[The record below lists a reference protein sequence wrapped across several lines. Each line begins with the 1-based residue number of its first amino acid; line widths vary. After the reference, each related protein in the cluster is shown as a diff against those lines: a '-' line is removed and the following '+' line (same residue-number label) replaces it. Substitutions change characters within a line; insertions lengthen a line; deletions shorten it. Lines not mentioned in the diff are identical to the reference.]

1 VIGRVTWSSLFVALA
16 VSHLAGDY
24 LLQTEWQAR
33 NKNGGLGA
41 DPLARRALLQHG
53 ANYLLACIPVLIWV
67 TAEIG
72 LAALALIPVIVIP
85 HLVLDDGRLLRA
97 YVKRVKHAGADN
109 GGVLVAVDQSFHA
122 VALLLA
128 ALLFAG

>member
-1 VIGRVTWSSLFVALA
+1 MTWSSLFVALA

-24 LLQTEWQAR
+24 LLQTDWQA
-33 NKNGGLGA
+33 KHKKGGLGA
-41 DPLARRALLQHG
+41 NPLARRALLAHG
-53 ANYLLACIPVLIWV
+53 AGYLLACIPVVIWA
-67 TAEIG
+67 TTEIG
-72 LAALALIPVIVIP
+72 LAALALIPVIVVP

-97 YVKRVKHAGADN
+97 YVRRVKRTGPDN

-128 ALLFAG
+128 ALLFAA

>member
-1 VIGRVTWSSLFVALA
+1 MTWSSLFVALA

-33 NKNGGLGA
+33 HKHGGLGPN
-41 DPLARRALLQHG
+41 PLARRALFQHG
-53 ANYLLACIPVLIWV
+53 ANYLLACIPVLVWV
-67 TAEIG
+67 TSEVG
-72 LAALALIPVIVIP
+72 LAALALIPVIVVP

-97 YVKRVKHAGADN
+97 YVRRVKRAGADN
-109 GGVLVAVDQSFHA
+109 ASVLLAVDQSFHA

-128 ALLFAG
+128 ALLFAA